1 MNTKRLI
8 NELLLVIKK
17 KQIPLYCDPDGNPFI
32 NVPIDPQQRPWPLRS
47 KTARSWLYTECYQG
61 LDFVPTPGAVDAVL
75 NVFEGQAWKD
85 VRNKNDLEAGTASHA
100 NIDNTDLIEKLQ
112 QIKVTL
118 S

>member
-47 KTARSWLYTECYQG
+47 KTVRSWVYTECFQG
-61 LDFVPTPGAVDAVL
+61 LAFVPTPGAVDAVL
-75 NVFEGQAWKD
+75 NVLEGHAWKD
-85 VRNKNDLEAGTASHA
+85 VRNNTGPVAVTAFTADPNNSV
-100 NIDNTDLIEKLQ
+100 LIEQLKQ
-112 QIKVTL
+112 RKTN
-118 S
+118 